1 MKNIIK
7 YKGYVG
13 SVEFSEEDGVFF
25 GKVQGVR
32 ALISYEGTNALE
44 LINDFH
50 EAIDEYLN
58 LCDKEGRAPE
68 IAYKGSFNVR
78 IPAELHRKAA
88 LYAITHELS
97 LNRFIEEAVEEKLK
111 ISTEQ
116 QTVEQGHDSNRR

>member
-1 MKNIIK
+1 M
-7 YKGYVG
+7 G

-32 ALISYEGTNALE
+32 ALISYEGTNASE
-44 LINDFH
+44 LLNDFH
-50 EAIDEYLN
+50 EAIDDYLS
-58 LCDKEGRAPE
+58 LCEKEGRMPE

-97 LNRFIEEAVEEKLK
+97 LNRFIEEAVEDKLK
-111 ISTEQ
+111 VS
-116 QTVEQGHDSNRR
+116 VD